1 VPVAERGPVTR
12 PAALLLDRDGTLTVD
27 VPYNHDPALVRL
39 VPDAA
44 DALARARRQG
54 LRLGLVTNQSGVA
67 KGLITGA
74 DLAAVHARLEEL
86 AGPFDV
92 IVVCPHDAA
101 DGCGCRKPQPGLVLA
116 AADALGVE
124 PAACVVVGDAP
135 SDVEAARRAGAHGIL
150 VGAEPPGDGAR
161 GDGGSLRRSRLADAV
176 DLVLSWRS
184 AP

>member
-1 VPVAERGPVTR
+1 M
-12 PAALLLDRDGTLTVD
+12 TVD

-44 DALARARRQG
+44 DALGRARRQG

-67 KGLITGA
+67 KGLITAA
-74 DLAAVHARLEEL
+74 DLAAVHGRLEEL
-86 AGPFDV
+86 VGPFDV
-92 IVVCPHDAA
+92 IVVCPHDAD
-101 DGCGCRKPQPGLVLA
+101 DGCGCRKPRPGLVLA
-116 AADALGVE
+116 AAEALGVE

-150 VGAEPPGDGAR
+150 VGGAERTGDGAQR
-161 GDGGSLRRSRLADAV
+161 EGGRLRRSGLADAV
-176 DLVLSWRS
+176 DLVLAWRS